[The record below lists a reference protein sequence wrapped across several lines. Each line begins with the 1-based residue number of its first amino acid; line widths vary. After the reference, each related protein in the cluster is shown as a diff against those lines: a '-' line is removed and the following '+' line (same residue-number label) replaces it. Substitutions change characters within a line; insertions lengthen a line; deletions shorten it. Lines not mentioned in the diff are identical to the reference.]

1 LEFLEVRGLQEVE
14 GRYNNRGEKPEYQA
28 LKLDTRVLDAYIET
42 SKCNLSIPLKELTGA
57 RREILR

>member
-1 LEFLEVRGLQEVE
+1 VRGLQEVE
-14 GRYNNRGEKPEYQA
+14 GRLNNRGEKPEYQA

-42 SKCNLSIPLKELTGA
+42 FKCNLSIPLRELTGA